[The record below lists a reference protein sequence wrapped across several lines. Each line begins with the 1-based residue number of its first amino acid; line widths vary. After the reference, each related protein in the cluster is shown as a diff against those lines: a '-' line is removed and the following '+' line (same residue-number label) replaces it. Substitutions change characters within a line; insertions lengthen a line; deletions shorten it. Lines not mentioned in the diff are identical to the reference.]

1 MRLINRKHKSRHK
14 SRHKSKHKRNLS
26 KKQKR
31 SVMSA
36 GAGSFRKR
44 IVRNVKNAFSTIKN
58 RFRNPVRNPVRVEIA
73 PADRTPDHRTPD
85 HRTPAYRADLTESDV
100 IANIT
105 NPDDRDNECII
116 CFNDMNDATMI
127 TSLHCGHKFHTD
139 CIRDW
144 LSFNNTCPVCKRP
157 PLTDIKILQKR
168 SFENYKNRITEVTSR
183 LTLLEKALEE
193 VNSSQYTINPDAIQL
208 LKDRIRV
215 YQNMLNSLRFSVRST
230 TLKPTQYL

>member
-1 MRLINRKHKSRHK
+1 MRLINRKHK

-44 IVRNVKNAFSTIKN
+44 IVKTIKNPFRTIKNAFRTIKN
-58 RFRNPVRNPVRVEIA
+58 PFGNRVRVEIA
-73 PADRTPDHRTPD
+73 PAHRTPD

-127 TSLHCGHKFHTD
+127 TRLSCGHKFHTD

-183 LTLLEKALEE
+183 LTLLKNTLEE
-193 VNSSQYTINPDAIQL
+193 VNSSQYTIDPEAIKL
-208 LKDRIRV
+208 LIDRIRV
-215 YQNMLNSLRFSVRST
+215 YQNMLDSLHFSVRST
-230 TLKPTQYL
+230 TLKTIQYL

>member
-1 MRLINRKHKSRHK
+1 MRLINRKHKSKHK
-14 SRHKSKHKRNLS
+14 RKHKRNLS

-36 GAGSFRKR
+36 GTGTFRKR
-44 IVRNVKNAFSTIKN
+44 IVSNLKNAFRPIKNAFRTIKN
-58 RFRNPVRNPVRVEIA
+58 PFRNRVRVEIA
-73 PADRTPDHRTPD
+73 PAHRTAPVEIYYPDDRTPDHRTPAD
-85 HRTPAYRADLTESDV
+85 RAD
-100 IANIT
+100 IT

-127 TSLHCGHKFHTD
+127 TRLSCGHKFHTD

-183 LTLLEKALEE
+183 LTLLENALEE
-193 VNSSQYTINPDAIQL
+193 VNSSQYTIDPEAIQL
-208 LKDRIRV
+208 LRDRIRV
-215 YQNMLNSLRFSVRST
+215 YQNMLDSLHFSVRST
-230 TLKPTQYL
+230 TLKTTQYL